1 MADSRC
7 RGWKA
12 CWGSRE
18 EGRGSVGGRRI
29 RTTGAALD
37 EGEGEGFLGIESDE
51 AGGGGRGLGGKE
63 WVALVETGSGL
74 ERSLSGED
82 VD

>member
-1 MADSRC
+1 
-7 RGWKA
+7 
-12 CWGSRE
+12 
-18 EGRGSVGGRRI
+18 
-29 RTTGAALD
+29 LD